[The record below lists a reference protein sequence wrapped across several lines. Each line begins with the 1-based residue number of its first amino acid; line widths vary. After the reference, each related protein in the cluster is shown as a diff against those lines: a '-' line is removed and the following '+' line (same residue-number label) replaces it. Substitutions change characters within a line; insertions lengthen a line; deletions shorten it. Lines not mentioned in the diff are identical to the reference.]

1 MFKAIKELYE
11 DAKNINSKDPASRSL
26 LYVILLYPGFHAI
39 LLYRIAHFFSN
50 VKFKFIARLISQFA
64 RLITGIEIHPGAKI
78 GKRLFIDH
86 GMGIVIG
93 ETVTIG
99 DNCTIYHG
107 VTLGGTGKD
116 KYKRHPDLGNNVIVG
131 CGAKILG
138 PIKIGDNV
146 KIGANAVV
154 LKDVPSNTTVVG
166 VPGIIKK

>member
-1 MFKAIKELYE
+1 
-11 DAKNINSKDPASRSL
+11 
-26 LYVILLYPGFHAI
+26 
-39 LLYRIAHFFSN
+39 
-50 VKFKFIARLISQFA
+50 
-64 RLITGIEIHPGAKI
+64 
-78 GKRLFIDH
+78 
-86 GMGIVIG
+86 MGIVIG